1 MKHLLQVPDYLDH
14 IKNPMD
20 FSTMRRRIDEHHY
33 RSLEEFEEDFN
44 LIISNCMLYNAKD
57 TFFYKAAQRMQDHG
71 GAILRRARKE
81 ANRIGFDF
89 ASGLHLPES
98 PRPEP
103 APPFSWEDGESS
115 PLLSEENLI
124 KIFSLFHVQQKET
137 MHEPT

>member
-115 PLLSEENLI
+115 PLLSEENLL
-124 KIFSLFHVQQKET
+124 KIFSSF
-137 MHEPT
+137 MFS